1 VSHGSV
7 ETHGALAT
15 ARITYV
21 GHATVLLELDGVRLL
36 TDPVLRRRI
45 GYLRRAG
52 PLPDTPADID
62 AVLVSHLHHD
72 HLDVPSLRR
81 LPGRPTVFA
90 PYGSGSILRRA
101 GYAATELRPGDSAE
115 IEGVSVEAVR
125 ADHHSSRWPIGG
137 AGGQALGFVV
147 RSTASIY
154 FAGDTD
160 LYSEMEALA
169 PVDVA
174 LLPVA
179 GWGPRLGP
187 GHMDVSRAA
196 QAVALLRPRVAIPIH
211 WGTLHRLGMRL
222 DQWFTEPGDEFAA
235 QVAAVAPGSEVR
247 VLSPGESTSVE
258 A

>member
-1 VSHGSV
+1 M
-7 ETHGALAT
+7 
-15 ARITYV
+15 
-21 GHATVLLELDGVRLL
+21 RLL
-36 TDPVLRRRI
+36 TDPVLRTRV

-52 PLPDTPADID
+52 PAPEAPTDID

-81 LPGRPTVFA
+81 LAGRPPLIA
-90 PYGSGSILRRA
+90 PHGSGPVLRRA
-101 GYAATELRPGDSAE
+101 GFAASELRPGDSVD
-115 IEGVSVEAVR
+115 IDGVSVEAVR
-125 ADHHSSRWPIGG
+125 ADHGSGRWPIGG
-137 AGGQALGFVV
+137 ASGDPLGFVV
-147 RSTASIY
+147 RSTPSIY

-160 LYSEMEALA
+160 LFAEMEDLT
-169 PVDVA
+169 PLDVA

-196 QAVALLRPRVAIPIH
+196 RAVALLRPRVAIPIH
-211 WGTLHRLGMRL
+211 WGTLHRRGMRL
-222 DQWFTEPGDEFAA
+222 GDWFSGPGDEFAA

-247 VLSPGESTSVE
+247 VLRPGESTSVE

>member
-1 VSHGSV
+1 
-7 ETHGALAT
+7 
-15 ARITYV
+15 
-21 GHATVLLELDGVRLL
+21 VLLELGGVRLL
-36 TDPVLRRRI
+36 TDPVLRTRV

-52 PLPDTPADID
+52 PPPEAPADVD

-81 LPGRPTVFA
+81 LPGRPLLIA
-90 PYGSGSILRRA
+90 PSGSGALLRRA
-101 GYAATELRPGDSAE
+101 GFAASELRPGDSVE
-115 IEGVSVEAVR
+115 IGGVSVEAVR
-125 ADHHSSRWPIGG
+125 ADHDSRRWPIGG
-137 AGGQALGFVV
+137 TSGDALGFVV
-147 RSTASIY
+147 RGTSSIY

-160 LYSEMEALA
+160 LFPEMEGLA
-169 PVDVA
+169 PLDVA

-211 WGTLHRLGMRL
+211 WGTLHRRGMHLG
-222 DQWFTEPGDEFAA
+222 DWFTGPGDEFAA

-247 VLSPGESTSVE
+247 VLRPGESTSVE